1 MPYIQLSWSAPSW
14 RCAGGNSSAAASWRR
29 QGKGRA
35 GREKYSDSVRSDPH
49 HGPATPLCSSHFCS
63 LRSSSGNTKQIP
75 LTSVWSTRQ
84 AVAEEDRQPVH
95 DSFPLSLSL
104 SFSAFLYLS
113 LSSTSVCI
121 FPSIPPTP
129 LRQRRTKGETEEKQ
143 YNLLALIFGAHQSM
157 SGLRQGFACP
167 LKELIS
173 LWFQPNGSA
182 QWQMLNFPSA
192 TLTPISLVL
201 LNLTDFVWTVC
212 LAVWIRLWHGCW
224 CEC

>member
-104 SFSAFLYLS
+104 SLLLCLS
-113 LSSTSVCI
+113 LPFSLFYFCLYFSLY
-121 FPSIPPTP
+121 PSHS
-129 LRQRRTKGETEEKQ
+129 LKTEENKGRDRRK
-143 YNLLALIFGAHQSM
+143 AI
-157 SGLRQGFACP
+157 
-167 LKELIS
+167 
-173 LWFQPNGSA
+173 
-182 QWQMLNFPSA
+182 
-192 TLTPISLVL
+192 
-201 LNLTDFVWTVC
+201 
-212 LAVWIRLWHGCW
+212 
-224 CEC
+224 